1 MNQYLP
7 SFCHTYPVLRDWLN
21 QYLPSFCHL
30 SSITHNIAQ
39 VSSSCHSITSF
50 NMYFNTSNSNDLYH
64 KSRTCQYS
72 VRQHQLTINRI
83 DQSIFCPH
91 NSCTCCAFILEL
103 HHKVES
109 TISPKCMCSSPITDL
124 LYRIYD
130 MNTCTSNMVLSI
142 NVLLYIVTW

>member
-83 DQSIFCPH
+83 DQSIFCPQQ
-91 NSCTCCAFILEL
+91 FL
-103 HHKVES
+103 HMLCLYSGTPSQSRVNNISKMHVLFSNNRS
-109 TISPKCMCSSPITDL
+109 TV
-124 LYRIYD
+124 
-130 MNTCTSNMVLSI
+130 SNL
-142 NVLLYIVTW
+142 